1 MTDYRDGVVLSV
13 DKPYGWTSTDV
24 VRKIKGM
31 LKSAGYGK
39 IKIGHAGTL
48 DPLATGVLLICIGKA
63 TKLVD
68 QLQGQPKEYVFTV
81 ELGATTPS
89 FDLEHPID
97 ERFPYEH
104 ILRED
109 VDGYV
114 NSLVGTFD
122 QIPPLYSAKK
132 VNGKRA
138 YNYVR
143 DGKEVELKSAQV
155 TVYEAEILSY
165 ELPHVELR
173 VKCSKGTYVRSIA
186 RDLGLEL
193 NSGGHLTALRRTK
206 NGGYNVEDA
215 LQLEDIKIPQA
226 PLL

>member
-1 MTDYRDGVVLSV
+1 MRDYNEGVVLNI

-31 LKSAGYGK
+31 LKNAGYNK

-63 TKLVD
+63 TKMVD
-68 QLQGQPKEYVFTV
+68 SLQGQPKEYVFKV
-81 ELGATTPS
+81 QLGATTPS

-97 ERFPYEH
+97 QRFPYEH
-104 ILRED
+104 ITNDQIEAI
-109 VDGYV
+109 VAGM
-114 NSLVGTFD
+114 VGTFE

-143 DGKEVELKSAQV
+143 DGKEVELKSAEV
-155 TVYEAEILSY
+155 TVYEAEILGI
-165 ELPHVELR
+165 ELPYVELR
-173 VKCSKGTYVRSIA
+173 VLCSKGTYVRSIA
-186 RDLGLEL
+186 RDMGVEL
-193 NSGGHLTALRRTK
+193 NSGGHLTDLRRTK
-206 NGGYNVEDA
+206 NGGYLASESIN
-215 LQLEDIKIPQA
+215 LEQFTI
-226 PLL
+226 

>member
-1 MTDYRDGVVLSV
+1 MIDYNGGVILNI

-31 LKSAGYGK
+31 LKGAGFGK

-48 DPLATGVLLICIGKA
+48 DPLATGVLLVCIGKA
-63 TKLVD
+63 TKQVD
-68 QLQGQPKEYVFTV
+68 ELQSQPKEYVFTV
-81 ELGATTPS
+81 ELGATTPC

-97 ERFPYEH
+97 QRFPYEH
-104 ILRED
+104 ITNEQITEF
-109 VDGYV
+109 V
-114 NSLVGTFD
+114 NGLVGTFE
-122 QIPPLYSAKK
+122 QVPPLYSAKK
-132 VNGKRA
+132 INGKRA

-143 DGKEVELKSAQV
+143 DGVEVELRKAEV
-155 TVYEAEILSY
+155 TVYEAEILRI

-186 RDLGLEL
+186 RDMGVELG
-193 NSGGHLTALRRTK
+193 SGGHLTALRRTK

-215 LQLEDIKIPQA
+215 IDLNTFEL
-226 PLL
+226 